1 MSLSGA
7 CLGGG
12 GGVLPLL
19 EFDRKEIFV
28 LKFSSQYPYL
38 YYEKASSLS
47 YVWINAVKAKKRVD
61 PLVEISGHVPVFN
74 RDFHA

>member
-28 LKFSSQYPYL
+28 LKFSSQYPYF

-47 YVWINAVKAKKRVD
+47 YVWIND
-61 PLVEISGHVPVFN
+61 PLVEISGHVSVFN